1 MIILQIVLK
10 KFLWLKKSKNT
21 VPWTNVKDDLNG
33 IEELIKKKGGKLFV
47 IVILLIIG
55 LILLSKMSYFPEP
68 HSQKKKK
75 NE

>member
-1 MIILQIVLK
+1 M
-10 KFLWLKKSKNT
+10 
-21 VPWTNVKDDLNG
+21 PWTNVKDDLNG

-75 NE
+75 MNKIK

>member
-1 MIILQIVLK
+1 M
-10 KFLWLKKSKNT
+10 
-21 VPWTNVKDDLNG
+21 PWTNVEDDLNG

-47 IVILLIIG
+47 IVILLIVG